1 MGKGLLS
8 EAEIARLKWRGIP
21 DRQLL
26 ELEARQ
32 RKRIAAIED
41 MLQRERDELE
51 AIIDAMSHTPLQHEV
66 EFGSIHAPAGYST
79 RMTWKDKII
88 LVLTEAKRP
97 MLAREIGPVLLE
109 WEPHVL
115 QYRDVD
121 NLVSVHISQLAKAGG
136 VVRQK
141 RKGRGGYLYSVAE

>member
-8 EAEIARLKWRGIP
+8 EAEIASLKWRGIP

-32 RKRIAAIED
+32 RKRIAALED

-79 RMTWKDKII
+79 RMSWKDKII

-97 MLAREIGPVLLE
+97 MFAREIGPVLE
-109 WEPHVL
+109 AWEPIFLPSL
-115 QYRDVD
+115 QVGNAVSA
-121 NLVSVHISQLAKAGG
+121 NLSLLVKAGA
-136 VVRQK
+136 VIREK
-141 RKGRGGYLYSVAE
+141 RKGRGGYLFSVAE